1 MNKKSNQDIEQYYFE
16 KFCKDYTLPPGTIS
30 YGDKPDIIL
39 ESNRKIGIE
48 ITNFFLEKG
57 ELSESEQAQRRLR
70 EKVVLDAQLK
80 YQMEN
85 RKKIELTIG
94 FDKKNPIRNKKKLI
108 QKLVN
113 MAKQIEKLETGEI
126 RKNAFKDIPEISF
139 VYLNA
144 KEYEDAK
151 WRVVQAYDTPIM
163 SRDMLIEIVRDKET
177 LSRKYKECDA
187 YWLLVV
193 VDFTNRAQD
202 QEIQIGC
209 FEKIQSE
216 IFEKI
221 IVYKTLFGHVLEAK

>member
-1 MNKKSNQDIEQYYFE
+1 
-16 KFCKDYTLPPGTIS
+16 
-30 YGDKPDIIL
+30 
-39 ESNRKIGIE
+39 
-48 ITNFFLEKG
+48 
-57 ELSESEQAQRRLR
+57 
-70 EKVVLDAQLK
+70 
-80 YQMEN
+80 
-85 RKKIELTIG
+85 
-94 FDKKNPIRNKKKLI
+94 
-108 QKLVN
+108 
-113 MAKQIEKLETGEI
+113 
-126 RKNAFKDIPEISF
+126 
-139 VYLNA
+139 
-144 KEYEDAK
+144 
-151 WRVVQAYDTPIM
+151 M